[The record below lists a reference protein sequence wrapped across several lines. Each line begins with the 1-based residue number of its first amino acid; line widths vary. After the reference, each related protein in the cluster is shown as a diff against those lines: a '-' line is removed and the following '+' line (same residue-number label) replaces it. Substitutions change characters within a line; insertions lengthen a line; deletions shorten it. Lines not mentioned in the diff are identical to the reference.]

1 MVDTDSRA
9 SSGGPAA
16 PAGPPVVPQEFSR
29 VFVVAVTIAV
39 LAEVLRAAFPPFGRF
54 SATSGAVT
62 ASAAIIIVCLAGF
75 LAPGVRAVAG
85 PRGLLAAGVGGL
97 LAVRL
102 GMQVL
107 SPTLGLAFAGAA
119 FGMLALTSLYQ
130 TARGLSG
137 TGFAVAVVG
146 GLTGDTALR
155 LAFGTWDPADRGG
168 VLSGLAC
175 LVVVGAGAVAL
186 ARQLRIPPVE
196 APAIGWRDALGAAA
210 LGPFLALQIL
220 MLASP
225 AFVASSGWLPLP
237 AAGAIVLGAQALT
250 LAFLSSGLA
259 VAAVPGGVCVFGGT
273 LLGVG
278 AAAVT
283 GRYGLTGAVAVVV
296 VVTGQVLSAWLLAV
310 ACRVPLRRGGYRG
323 RRVTTQAGAAPVG
336 TAPAGDRT
344 PRAADTGGRAWRID
358 LGAALGGLATA
369 LVLLPYQSHYAAPLP
384 LPNKVLPGAAG
395 VILGLLSAIAAARGG
410 PLPARSWLRALGAGG
425 TALLLLAVPAAYA
438 VTAPAE
444 SRTAAQPGTFRLVAY
459 DIAQA
464 VDQDGRL
471 DPEAVARIIE
481 AQHADVVALQSVGR
495 GWPLSGT
502 ADVGAWLARRLGMR
516 LVWGPAAD
524 HQFGNAVLS
533 RLPVRASGSGRL
545 PVGAGPQARG
555 YVWARIDTG
564 DGRTADVWSVDVQHG
579 ADRTQT
585 RLSEIGKLLQVWSG
599 APRTVI
605 AGNLDAAENGP
616 EAARLTAEGGLRE
629 AAVAAPADTA
639 RGGPVVSMFA
649 SDDLGFDDT
658 VATAGERSG
667 PRRSVL
673 AATVR
678 VVG

>member
-1 MVDTDSRA
+1 M
-9 SSGGPAA
+9 
-16 PAGPPVVPQEFSR
+16 GPPVVPQEFSR

-39 LAEVLRAAFPPFGRF
+39 LAEVLRAAFPPFGHF
-54 SATSGAVT
+54 AATSGAVT

-75 LAPGVRAVAG
+75 LAPVVRTVSA
-85 PRGLLAAGVGGL
+85 PRGLLLAGVGGL

-102 GMQVL
+102 GMQAL
-107 SPTLGLAFAGAA
+107 SPALWLAFAGVA
-119 FGMLALTSLYQ
+119 FGMLALAALYE

-155 LAFGTWDPADRGG
+155 LAFGTWDAADR
-168 VLSGLAC
+168 SGLLPWLAC
-175 LVVVGAGAVAL
+175 LLVVGAGVVAL
-186 ARQLRIPPVE
+186 VRQLRVPPVE

-220 MLASP
+220 VLASP
-225 AFVASSGWLPLP
+225 AFAASSGWLSLP
-237 AAGAIVLGAQALT
+237 AAGAVVLGAQALT

-283 GRYGLTGAVAVVV
+283 GRYALTGYVAVAVIVA
-296 VVTGQVLSAWLLAV
+296 GQVLSAWLLAV

-323 RRVTTQAGAAPVG
+323 RRAESGYPAAGVS
-336 TAPAGDRT
+336 
-344 PRAADTGGRAWRID
+344 DTGGRAWRID
-358 LGAALGGLATA
+358 LGAALGGLLTA
-369 LVLLPYQSHYAAPLP
+369 LVLLPYQAHYADPLP

-395 VILGLLSAIAAARGG
+395 IALGLLSAIAAARGG
-410 PLPARSWLRALGAGG
+410 PLPGRSWARALSAGG
-425 TALLLLAVPAAYA
+425 AALLLLAVPAAYA
-438 VTAPAE
+438 VTAPAV
-444 SRTAAQPGTFRLVAY
+444 SRTTAQPGTFRLMAY
-459 DIAQA
+459 DISQA
-464 VDQDGRL
+464 VDDGRI
-471 DPEAVARIIE
+471 DPEAVARTIQ
-481 AQHADVVALQSVGR
+481 AQHADVVALQAVGR

-502 ADVGAWLARRLGMR
+502 TDVGAWLARRLGMR

-533 RLPVRASGSGRL
+533 RLPVRATGTGRL

-555 YVWARIDTG
+555 YVWARVDTG
-564 DGRTADVWSVDVQHG
+564 RGRTADVWSVDVQHG
-579 ADRTQT
+579 ADRART

-599 APRTVI
+599 APHTVI
-605 AGNLDAAENGP
+605 AGNLGAASGGP
-616 EAARLTAEGGLRE
+616 EAGRLTGEGGLRE
-629 AAVAAPADTA
+629 AGGGRAAVSIF
-639 RGGPVVSMFA
+639 G

-658 VATAGERSG
+658 VA
-667 PRRSVL
+667 RRPSAL